1 MQIIDFSPDEIRG
14 YIDKK
19 AQNVVQC
26 LIEKNLSISTA
37 ESCTGGLLSAA
48 ITAVPGASGVFGC
61 GIVSYSIE
69 VKENLLGVP
78 AEVIDGYGVVSA
90 ETAKAM
96 AESIKKISGSCI
108 SVGITGLAGPAGK
121 NDPLPVGTVYTA
133 IAYEDRMVAENLRLF
148 ELGSFNRETNRLLTV
163 AKILEKLEGIIAE
176 I

>member
-1 MQIIDFSPDEIRG
+1 MNEIDFSPDKIRE

-48 ITAVPGASGVFGC
+48 ITAVPGASGIFGC
-61 GIVSYSIE
+61 GIVSYSVE

-78 AEVIDGYGVVSA
+78 AEIIDGYGVVSA
-90 ETAKAM
+90 ETATAM
-96 AESIKKISGSCI
+96 AERVMTISGSDI
-108 SVGITGLAGPAGK
+108 SVGITGLAGPAGT

-133 IAYEDRMVAENLRLF
+133 IAYKDRIVAENLKLF
-148 ELGSFNRETNRLLTV
+148 ELGGFERRTNRLLTV
-163 AKILEKLEGIIAE
+163 AKVLERLEKMTAE